1 MVTKLPNFLSRN
13 EGLRRWPKVLVSGVV
28 LALAVQ
34 GCVSKA
40 TARKQAQQAYIAG
53 QQHALQMMQQQ
64 QLQQGTGIEQGL
76 PRTTQPTVTLLG
88 SVRKS
93 SVPWTSDLT
102 LAKALVEGEYT
113 GSSDPTEIYI
123 VRGGLARP
131 VDPAKLIGGQ
141 DVPLQAGDV
150 VQVK

>member
-1 MVTKLPNFLSRN
+1 MVTKLPRKLLSRN
-13 EGLRRWPKVLVSGVV
+13 EGLRRWPKVLVVGVL

-40 TARKQAQQAYIAG
+40 KARKQAEQAFIAG
-53 QQHALQMMQQQ
+53 QQQAMQQRMQ
-64 QLQQGTGIEQGL
+64 QQGTGVEPGL
-76 PRTTQPTVTLLG
+76 ARTTQPTVTLLG
-88 SVRKS
+88 NVRKS
-93 SVPWTSDLT
+93 FVPWTPDLT

-123 VRGGLARP
+123 IRGGIARP

-141 DVPLQAGDV
+141 DIPLQAGDM

>member
-1 MVTKLPNFLSRN
+1 MVTKLPSKLLSWN
-13 EGLRRWPKVLVSGVV
+13 EGLRRWPKVLVVGVL

-34 GCVSKA
+34 SCVSKA
-40 TARKQAQQAYIAG
+40 KARKQAEQAFIAG
-53 QQHALQMMQQQ
+53 QQQAMQRMQ
-64 QLQQGTGIEQGL
+64 QQGTGVEPGL
-76 PRTTQPTVTLLG
+76 ARTTQPTVTLLG

-93 SVPWTSDLT
+93 SVPWTPDLT

-123 VRGGLARP
+123 VRGGIARP

-141 DVPLQAGDV
+141 DIPLQAGDM

>member
-1 MVTKLPNFLSRN
+1 MVTKLPTILFARN
-13 EGLRRWPKVLVSGVV
+13 EWLQRWPKVLVVGVL

-40 TARKQAQQAYIAG
+40 KARKQAEQAFIAG
-53 QQHALQMMQQQ
+53 QQQAMQRMQ
-64 QLQQGTGIEQGL
+64 QQGTGVEPGL
-76 PRTTQPTVTLLG
+76 ARTTQPTVTLLG

-93 SVPWTSDLT
+93 SVPWTPDLT

-123 VRGGLARP
+123 VRGGIARP

-141 DVPLQAGDV
+141 DIPLQAGDM